1 MRSTSNPAK
10 SFAAIAAFA
19 VFALWST
26 VQAQET
32 VTEQAD
38 GSVAVTIEGEQFLIP
53 APVAEAVERV
63 VLEYADDP
71 AGLRDAIG
79 AIVSENAGNP
89 AAAGLAAA
97 IATLAVFHA
106 GLDSPA
112 IAAIALGASQGNRD
126 VAGESLIAAIPG
138 LRPERSPGEAEE
150 EALVKAQATV
160 ENPSQVSPVQ

>member
-1 MRSTSNPAK
+1 MRSTSKPIRYV
-10 SFAAIAAFA
+10 AAIAALA
-19 VFALWST
+19 VFALWSA
-26 VQAQET
+26 VQAQDT

-38 GSVAVTIEGEQFLIP
+38 GSVAVTIEGEQFLIS
-53 APVAEAVERV
+53 APVAEAVERA
-63 VLEYADDP
+63 VLEHADDP

-89 AAAGLAAA
+89 AAASLAAA

-106 GLDSPA
+106 GSDSPA
-112 IAAIALGASQGNRD
+112 IAAIALGASQGNGA

-138 LRPERSPGEAEE
+138 LRPESSPGEAFEE
-150 EALVKAQATV
+150 SLVQAQATV